1 MTQRLWKL
9 LAIVLALT
17 LVAAACGSDDDG
29 DDVAADAPA
38 PADDGGDGECTET
51 YDVAYANLAT
61 FILYFRDLEAGLADF
76 GAANCWNFQA
86 ADAAYVIEDQVAQLE
101 DFVTQG
107 VDLIIASP
115 GDRQALTPAYQ
126 VAADAGIPILST
138 GDRVEDE
145 SLEIGFIGTDWG
157 AEGTAQTQWM
167 IDQMGGEGTLAR
179 IGGPGA
185 SEYVEKRKEGFEATM
200 AANPGIE
207 VVFNQSAD
215 SFTQEEGLR
224 LAQDALTANP
234 DLDAIWADSDALALG
249 AAQAVTEAGIDHA
262 DILVTGTDGEPL
274 AFDQIRDGTGVDA
287 TIALRGYQWG
297 TFTAEVAHRY
307 LTTGSTDEG
316 YFIQAPT
323 TLVDSESIAG
333 LTNEDLR

>member
-1 MTQRLWKL
+1 MKPKRWTWLIAL
-9 LAIVLALT
+9 LAIAM
-17 LVAAACGSDDDG
+17 VASACGDDDDSTASG
-29 DDVAADAPA
+29 PTAS
-38 PADDGGDGECTET
+38 GGDGECTET

-61 FILYFRDLEAGLADF
+61 FILYFRDLEAGLRDF
-76 GAANCWNFQA
+76 GAANCWEFTA
-86 ADAAYVIEDQVAQLE
+86 ADASYVIEDQVAQLE

-115 GDRQALTPAYQ
+115 GDLEALTPAYQ

-138 GDRVEDE
+138 GDRVQDE
-145 SLEIGFIGTDWG
+145 ALEIGFIGTDWG
-157 AEGTAQTQWM
+157 EEGVKQTQWM
-167 IDQMGGEGTLAR
+167 IDEMGGEGTMAR

-185 SEYVEKRKEGFEATM
+185 SEYVEKRRDGFDETI
-200 AANPGIE
+200 AANTGIN

-249 AAQAVTEAGIDHA
+249 AAQAVTEAGIDHD
-262 DILVTGTDGEPL
+262 DILITGTDGEPL
-274 AFDQIRDGTGVDA
+274 AFDQVRSGEGVDA

-297 TFTAEVAHRY
+297 TFTAEIAHEF
-307 LTTGSTDEG
+307 LTTGSTGQD

-323 TLVDSESIAG
+323 TLVDPDSIEG
-333 LTNEDLR
+333 LTNDDLR